1 MTAPEKKDNQQGCE
15 ITLGTVYFASEL
27 SRESVFHF
35 SISPNPGFFL
45 TVFSFCGWLL
55 DMRVK
60 RNFETQYTVTF
71 PKPASGSE
79 LFTFLGQGRGREKN
93 N

>member
-1 MTAPEKKDNQQGCE
+1 MTAQEKEDNQQGRE
-15 ITLGTVYFASEL
+15 ITLGTVSFASEL

-35 SISPNPGFFL
+35 SISPNSGFFL
-45 TVFSFCGWLL
+45 TIFSFCGCLPE
-55 DMRVK
+55 MQVK
-60 RNFETQYTVTF
+60 RNFDTQHTVTF
-71 PKPASGSE
+71 AKPTAGFE